1 MTIIREDQLGRLLER
16 QIATLNGI
24 LVYGDDQ
31 AAAENLALRIAQK
44 VAGDAGSALRLE
56 ASAINSDPAT
66 LVDEFCATSLLGDR
80 RAIIVS
86 GAGETILKHLQP
98 VVDATFIGNFIVL
111 VAGSLNKSSKLR
123 AALEASNAFAV
134 LPLYEARQQDLATS
148 LDEVMKLNGMSL
160 DPEARQVFFELVG
173 NERTLVLQEA
183 AKLAIYAQG
192 QKTVSRDDVIAACG
206 DLAETAVSELIED
219 VLGGNVAA
227 IEAMSS
233 GSGDDEA
240 ALRNSLPLF
249 NYHLA
254 QLQLLQSDRANGK
267 SIEAAIA
274 AARPPVH
281 FSRRKSFER
290 QMRVLDAG
298 TLEQF
303 QQSVEQLTEASRKNA
318 SLSAPIVSRGLMALA
333 QKVRSLNPR

>member
-1 MTIIREDQLGRLLER
+1 VTVIREDQLGRLLER

-31 AAAENLALRIAQK
+31 AAAENIAVRIAQK
-44 VAGDAGSALRLE
+44 ISGDTGAALRLE
-56 ASAINSDPAT
+56 ASAINSDPAI
-66 LVDEFCATSLLGDR
+66 LIDEFRATSLLGDR
-80 RAIIVS
+80 RAMIVS
-86 GAGETILKHLQP
+86 GAGETVLKHLQP
-98 VVDATFIGNFIVL
+98 VINATFIGNFIVL

-123 AALEASNAFAV
+123 SALEASNYFAV
-134 LPLYEARQQDLATS
+134 LPLYEARQQDLAAS
-148 LDEVMKLNGMSL
+148 LDEIMKANGMSL

-192 QKTVSRDDVIAACG
+192 QKTISRNDVIAACG
-206 DLAETAVSELIED
+206 DLAETAVSDLIED
-219 VLGGNVAA
+219 VLGGNIAA

-249 NYHLA
+249 NYHLS
-254 QLQLLQSDRANGK
+254 QLQLLQLDRASGK
-267 SIEAAIA
+267 SIESAIA
-274 AARPPVH
+274 SARPPVH

-290 QMRVLDAG
+290 QLRVLDAG
-298 TLEQF
+298 ILEQF
-303 QQSVEQLTEASRKNA
+303 QQSVEHLTEVSRKNA
-318 SLSAPIVSRGLMALA
+318 SLSSPIVGRGLMALA
-333 QKVRSLNPR
+333 RKVRSLTAR